1 MLKGQSPPLFL
12 SLKPGKIMF
21 GFTKPI
27 ALLAIAACFALHAK
41 AQTINVTGTVIDSST
56 LTGISGALV
65 RLAEYPSTTTTSTA
79 TGSFTLTSN
88 AVHAATPAA
97 GTAAANVT
105 LRGSTMIVVAP
116 GNADRIEAKVFTCN
130 GALVYSA
137 ERPVGV
143 AGTAVFDHTQSSSQL
158 YYIQI
163 RAGSCEYRF
172 TTFGMPGMS
181 HPVTLSGGPVLA
193 KSASTYNLQVSASG
207 YIPNQIALTSLIAN
221 AGTIKLR
228 PLPPPGNPAGTC
240 AIPADA
246 TAADV
251 SKPKTVVGTGT
262 PESCTPKAF
271 IDAVAK
277 GGIIT
282 FNSGKIPVTITLDRP
297 AKVFND
303 ADSIV
308 VIDGGGLVTLSGG
321 GVSRILYMN
330 TCDSNQHWTT
340 SHCQDQA
347 TPRLTVQNLTFIN
360 GNSRSEF
367 TYDGGGAIWIRG
379 GRFKVVNCCFFNN
392 TCDSIGPDVGGA
404 AIRVFSQ
411 YQGLPVY
418 VVNSTFGGD
427 PALANRGSNGGGV
440 SSIGVSWTLIN
451 CLFSYNQ
458 AIGNGGNPASSGT
471 PGGGSGGAIYND
483 GNTMTLSLCGCLLA
497 YNQVNAFGSAIFLVS
512 NDHTGT
518 LNIENSVIR
527 NNTGGSW
534 YTLPGISMFP
544 DTKQNIVN
552 STIQ

>member
-1 MLKGQSPPLFL
+1 MSGLA
-12 SLKPGKIMF
+12 
-21 GFTKPI
+21 KPI
-27 ALLAIAACFALHAK
+27 AFLALAVCFVVNAN

-56 LTGISGALV
+56 STGISGALV
-65 RLAEYPSTTTTSTA
+65 MLAEYPSTTTTSST
-79 TGSFTLTSN
+79 TGSFSLTSN
-88 AVHAATPAA
+88 AVHAAMPVI
-97 GTAAANVT
+97 GGAAANVT

-130 GALVYSA
+130 GVLVYSA
-137 ERPVGV
+137 ERHVGA
-143 AGTAVFDHTQSSSQL
+143 AGAAVFNITQSSSQL
-158 YYIQI
+158 YYVNI
-163 RAGSCEYRF
+163 RADKKEYRF

-181 HPVTLSGGPVLA
+181 LPVTRSGGPVLA
-193 KSASTYNLQVSASG
+193 KAAVTYHLQVSAAG
-207 YIPNQIALTSLIAN
+207 YIPNQIALTGLITN

-246 TAADV
+246 AAADV
-251 SKPKTVVGTGT
+251 SKPTTVVGTGT
-262 PESCTPKAF
+262 PESCTPQAF
-271 IDAVAK
+271 VRAVGH

-282 FNSGKIPVTITLDRP
+282 FNSGNKPVTITLTQP

-303 ADSIV
+303 SGPDII
-308 VIDGGGLVTLSGG
+308 IDGRGMVTLSGG
-321 GVSRILYMN
+321 NTTRILYMN
-330 TCDSNQHWTT
+330 TCDQNQHWTSST
-340 SHCQDQA
+340 CQDQA

-360 GNSRSEF
+360 GNSRND
-367 TYDGGGAIWIRG
+367 TAYDGGGAIWVRG
-379 GRFKVVNCCFFNN
+379 GRFKVVNCRFFNN
-392 TCDSIGPDVGGA
+392 TCDSTGQDVGGA
-404 AIRVFSQ
+404 AVRVFSQ

-427 PALANRGSNGGGV
+427 PALANRGSNGGGI

-458 AIGNGGNPASSGT
+458 AIGNGGNPATAGT

-497 YNQVNAFGSAIFLVS
+497 YNQVNAFGSAIFFVS

-518 LNIENSVIR
+518 LNIDSSVISK
-527 NNTGGSW
+527 NTGGSW